1 MPAEPLALSTRP
13 PPEPSA
19 ETDYDAICAAVTA
32 TARGRWFLDEY
43 ARRNRNSDTA
53 EVLAAIAR
61 METAVLADRAQQAS
75 RTVEQEVRIELLEMA
90 RTIAQA
96 RAEVADSRP
105 QPAQDLA
112 ASSTEASPAPD
123 VATAAERL
131 RQIAW
136 TMRACGIDLP
146 VSDQIG
152 QVAEAILSTDAQR
165 SLGDQRARRLSEAL
179 QYLEQRIDRMLESHR
194 AEATA
199 PQANSHDRSTAGEAR
214 APRLAIVA
222 SAVTAEAASRAPS
235 PVVVE
240 DAASSDTAAAGASEL
255 AIDDDVVLTVADS
268 ATEAET
274 VQAEAVQAETLQVET
289 VQAEP
294 AALEL
299 EPLPSPSESK
309 AADVADET
317 NSKSPELE
325 LDPLV
330 AEPAEAQAALHPAV
344 ADETCDER
352 TLVIDTVDDPNEAFA
367 EAPLVEEA
375 SPEPADKAPVA
386 AKADTIAMQVDQ
398 DLDDLTQITPANDT
412 GNAAESRVEIPSVDV
427 RPVHTTD
434 VADEDPADFLLEA
447 PNDNVP
453 PPAAAASTRA
463 ERATVSHALAAIE
476 SELLADPTLLQAA
489 TTASAPPP
497 PPVATSAA
505 KQAPENS
512 GPLAALMAMSDEE
525 RIALFS

>member
-19 ETDYDAICAAVTA
+19 DTDYDAICAAVTA

-53 EVLAAIAR
+53 EVLSAIAR
-61 METAVLADRAQQAS
+61 METAVLADRTQQAS
-75 RTVEQEVRIELLEMA
+75 RTTEQKVRIELLEMA

-96 RAEVADSRP
+96 RAEVAENRP
-105 QPAQDLA
+105 QPPQDFT
-112 ASSTEASPAPD
+112 ASSGGAAPAPD

-165 SLGDQRARRLSEAL
+165 SLGDQRARRLTEAL

-194 AEATA
+194 AEA
-199 PQANSHDRSTAGEAR
+199 PQANNHDGAPAGETR
-214 APRLAIVA
+214 TPRLAIVA
-222 SAVTAEAASRAPS
+222 STATVEATVSAPPPVIAEDTPVADAVA
-235 PVVVE
+235 
-240 DAASSDTAAAGASEL
+240 DGATDL

-268 ATEAET
+268 ATEADPM
-274 VQAEAVQAETLQVET
+274 QAEH
-289 VQAEP
+289 

-299 EPLPSPSESK
+299 EPLAWPPESK
-309 AADVADET
+309 AADVADE
-317 NSKSPELE
+317 NRSGFSELE

-330 AEPAEAQAALHPAV
+330 VEPTAVAEPRPAPHSAA
-344 ADETCDER
+344 ADDLSDGR
-352 TLVIDTVDDPNEAFA
+352 TLVIDIVDDGPNETFA
-367 EAPLVEEA
+367 DASLAEEA
-375 SPEPADKAPVA
+375 SPEPADAATVA

-398 DLDDLTQITPANDT
+398 DLDELSQITPANDT
-412 GNAAESRVEIPSVDV
+412 GNVVKSQVEIPTVDV
-427 RPVHTTD
+427 RPIHTAD
-434 VADEDPADFLLEA
+434 PADEDPADFLLEA

-453 PPAAAASTRA
+453 PPAPAAGAHA
-463 ERATVSHALAAIE
+463 AHAVVLHALAPTE
-476 SELLADPTLLQAA
+476 GELLADPTLPHAA
-489 TTASAPPP
+489 TDASTPSPAPAAGS
-497 PPVATSAA
+497 AT

-512 GPLAALMAMSDEE
+512 DPLAALMAMSEEE